1 MKISSRAQGIEPS
14 LTRKLFNMALGM
26 DGVID
31 LTLGDPDL
39 IPPLNIREAGCASI
53 LSGKTRYSA
62 NAGLLDLRKQYALFA
77 KEEFGVEAN
86 PLENIVVTVG
96 GMEALFLALN
106 TLVEKGDEIIV
117 LGPYYVNYVQMIGM
131 CDGTAVVVDVYGK
144 PDEARIAILQH
155 AISPKTK
162 GIIVNNPCNPS
173 GEILTDNFLQAVAD
187 FAIEHGLFI
196 IADEVYSSL
205 VFDGKKHTSLLSNT
219 AIRDRAV
226 LIDSCSKRF
235 AMTGWRIGFAVG
247 PKIIIEN
254 MIKMQENVAACA
266 PLPSQYA
273 AIEAYS
279 ERTDREYIV
288 QTFEQRRN
296 VIYEGLKN
304 SKGLTCSKP
313 EATFY
318 MFVNIER
325 TGLKSE
331 EFAYKL
337 LEQERVAV
345 VPGKTY
351 GASYDSYIRIAYTV
365 DEALL
370 KEAISRI
377 NRFLNSLEGVRR

>member
-1 MKISSRAQGIEPS
+1 
-14 LTRKLFNMALGM
+14 
-26 DGVID
+26 
-31 LTLGDPDL
+31 
-39 IPPLNIREAGCASI
+39 
-53 LSGKTRYSA
+53 
-62 NAGLLDLRKQYALFA
+62 
-77 KEEFGVEAN
+77 
-86 PLENIVVTVG
+86 
-96 GMEALFLALN
+96 
-106 TLVEKGDEIIV
+106 
-117 LGPYYVNYVQMIGM
+117 
-131 CDGTAVVVDVYGK
+131 
-144 PDEARIAILQH
+144 
-155 AISPKTK
+155 
-162 GIIVNNPCNPS
+162 
-173 GEILTDNFLQAVAD
+173 
-187 FAIEHGLFI
+187 
-196 IADEVYSSL
+196 
-205 VFDGKKHTSLLSNT
+205 LSNA
-219 AIRDRAV
+219 AIRDRTV

-235 AMTGWRIGFAVG
+235 AMTGWRVGFAVG

-279 ERTDREYIV
+279 ERTNREYIV

-296 VIYEGLKN
+296 VIYGGLQN

-318 MFVNIER
+318 MFVNIEG

-377 NRFLNSLEGVRR
+377 NRFLNSLEGAKI